1 MSPRRMDDDRQQKK
15 SHFDN
20 YSDYSRTLRAWL
32 VAYGI
37 GGPVLFVSNKELAA
51 KVGASAHAEQ
61 IILAFLLGV
70 ALQIV
75 LALINKWSAWHMYAG
90 AGDAGYQRSWRYRF
104 WGLINDQSWVDF
116 WIDVLSIAAFIWATA
131 LVLRIFLTP

>member
-1 MSPRRMDDDRQQKK
+1 MRPRRVEDDRQQKK

-51 KVGASAHAEQ
+51 KVGTSAHAEE
-61 IILAFLLGV
+61 IIIAFLLGV
-70 ALQIV
+70 ALQIA

-90 AGDAGYQRSWRYRF
+90 AGDPDYQRSWRYHF
-104 WGLINDQSWVDF
+104 WGFINDQSWVDF

-131 LVLRIFLTP
+131 LVLRIFLT

>member
-1 MSPRRMDDDRQQKK
+1 MDDDRQQKK

-20 YSDYSRTLRAWL
+20 YADYSRTLRAWL

-51 KVGASAHAEQ
+51 KVGASAHAEE

-90 AGDAGYQRSWRYRF
+90 AGDSDYQRSWRYRF
-104 WGLINDQSWVDF
+104 WGFINDQSWLDF
-116 WIDVLSIAAFIWATA
+116 WIDVLSIAAFILATA